1 MSLALS
7 CHPSIAVVHDL
18 AAPWH
23 YPFMRH
29 ALMAG
34 TAVAVMSALVG
45 WFVVVRQEAYAAH
58 SLAMVAFPGATVAA
72 SLGIAPVLG
81 YFGFAVAG
89 AGVIAAAGSGP
100 SSRTHQG
107 HSAAVATVQ
116 VAALALGLLI
126 ASLYQGFLAN
136 TTSFLFGSFLGI
148 SATEAALLVVVAAA
162 VVVALAA
169 MGRPL
174 LFASVEPS
182 AAGGAGVPVGTVRV
196 AFLVL
201 VAVAVAAASQFTGVL
216 LVFSLLVTPPAIAQA
231 LTCRPAVSLATGV
244 VVGVALVWA
253 GLGTAFYTDRP
264 AGFWIAS
271 LGFAAYVVVRAGGAL
286 RAVTVRR
293 RRGQPCPSH

>member
-1 MSLALS
+1 MTLALS
-7 CHPSIAVVHDL
+7 GHASFAVVHHL
-18 AAPWH
+18 AAPWR

-29 ALMAG
+29 ALVAG

-89 AGVIAAAGSGP
+89 AGVIAAVGSGP
-100 SSRTHQG
+100 TSRTHQG

-116 VAALALGLLI
+116 VTALALGLLI
-126 ASLYQGFLAN
+126 ASLSQGFLAN

-169 MGRPL
+169 LGRPL

-182 AAGGAGVPVGTVRV
+182 AAGGAGVPVGAVRL

-201 VAVAVAAASQFTGVL
+201 VAVAVAATSQFTGVL
-216 LVFSLLVTPPAIAQA
+216 LVFSLVVTPPAIAQA
-231 LTCRPAVSLATGV
+231 LTCRPAVSMATGV
-244 VVGVALVWA
+244 AVSMALVWA
-253 GLGTAFYTDRP
+253 GLGAAFYTDRP

-271 LGFAAYVVVRAGGAL
+271 LGFAAYVAVRAGSAL

-293 RRGQPCPSH
+293 RRGRPCPSP

>member
-1 MSLALS
+1 MNLAGPCQVNL
-7 CHPSIAVVHDL
+7 AVVHDL
-18 AAPWH
+18 AAPWR

-29 ALMAG
+29 ALVAG

-72 SLGIAPVLG
+72 SLSIAPIVG

-89 AGVIAAAGSGP
+89 AGVIAALGSGP
-100 SSRTHQG
+100 PSRAHHG

-116 VAALALGLLI
+116 AAALALGLLI

-148 SATEAALLVVVAAA
+148 SATEASLLVVVAAI
-162 VVVALAA
+162 VVGALAA
-169 MGRPL
+169 MGRRL
-174 LFASVEPS
+174 LFASVEPA

-216 LVFSLLVTPPAIAQA
+216 LVFALLVTPPAIAQA
-231 LTCRPAVSLATGV
+231 VTCRPGASLALGV

-253 GLGTAFYTDRP
+253 GLGAAFYTDRP

-271 LGFAAYVVVRAGGAL
+271 LGFAAYVAVRGAGAL
-286 RAVTVRR
+286 RGVASRR
-293 RRGQPCPSH
+293 RRGRSCS